1 MEGCF
6 TFQWG
11 SLFFRWWGF
20 IFNWGGGGTSWRASF
35 LMGGVWKKYHGMS
48 GEAPLALPLLENLY
62 LKTLNGCIKSTRCAP
77 PVSLICFSGAD
88 WRSTW
93 KTIQR
98 CIDCVEDSP
107 FLHIKLKLSYICRI
121 QFIYTSI
128 LCIYLY
134 THIIYIYNIY
144 IYVYIQAFQWIFC
157 TWVINHLCNEIFSQI
172 A

>member
-98 CIDCVEDSP
+98 CIDCVEGSP

-157 TWVINHLCNEIFSQI
+157 TWAINHLCNEIFSQI

>member
-1 MEGCF
+1 MG
-6 TFQWG
+6 G
-11 SLFFRWWGF
+11 ILFD
-20 IFNWGGGGTSWRASF
+20 GGGGHLMEGILFAGGGLEKSW
-35 LMGGVWKKYHGMS
+35 MS

-98 CIDCVEDSP
+98 CIDCVEGSP

-157 TWVINHLCNEIFSQI
+157 TWAINHLCNEIFSQI